1 MFSMLGKWMS
11 LLLTLSLRVS
21 LSLPLPSPDNVLR
34 CRIANPEKGLKTLLR
49 RLGAIAASKDADA
62 L

>member
-1 MFSMLGKWMS
+1 MS